1 MEKAATYNNLCK
13 QHSGIMADLKH
24 LSADNLIQ
32 WKRIESMEIKT
43 DKILTRLTW
52 AAISFA
58 LATIALIGNLV
69 VGNFN

>member
-1 MEKAATYNNLCK
+1 
-13 QHSGIMADLKH
+13 MADLKH